1 MELKIQI
8 VEFWKTWNTNL
19 TLKILNKPESRSP
32 NAETLGLMPLVTVTL
47 VFSTK
52 LWLSADYCQCFWDH
66 FDTTGFCLIFIFL
79 ALI

>member
-32 NAETLGLMPLVTVTL
+32 NAETLGPTATSNSNLS
-47 VFSTK
+47 VFHKIVAVS
-52 LWLSADYCQCFWDH
+52 
-66 FDTTGFCLIFIFL
+66 
-79 ALI
+79 